1 MKFSIRRFNE
11 WLIVVLLI
19 ILVPALVWLIDDFLP
34 RNVHYLFNPNPTTV
48 LIGLASVD
56 AIDMFRGDDQ
66 AGFSLTWE
74 TASMYLNVV
83 IYLMLGPYLLLMGF
97 KKAKE
102 NEHRIKPWYWYAGVL
117 ICIGSLSIIPVEI
130 IKLEVYG
137 NTTASAA
144 ESRVQDTM
152 RTELAEVGFATAQ
165 YEILEDGI
173 DESFQVENLNLEGL
187 KFQYLVENIQSD
199 TLITLMVSN
208 PDLPDYTVKMDV
220 KPYSQSVLKQ
230 RN

>member
-19 ILVPALVWLIDDFLP
+19 ILVPALAWLIDDFLP
-34 RNVHYLFNPNPTTV
+34 RDVHYLFNPNPTTV
-48 LIGLASVD
+48 LIGLASAD
-56 AIDMFRGDDQ
+56 AIDMFRGDDP
-66 AGFSLTWE
+66 AGFSLKWE
-74 TASMYLNVV
+74 TVSIYLNVV
-83 IYLMLGPYLLLMGF
+83 IYLMLGPYLLFMGY

-102 NEHRIKPWYWYAGVL
+102 NEHRTKPWYWYAGVL
-117 ICIGSLSIIPVEI
+117 ICIGSLSVVPAEI
-130 IKLEVYG
+130 VKLKVYA

-144 ESRVQDTM
+144 ESRVQDMM

-165 YEILEDGI
+165 YEILEGGVT
-173 DESFQVENLNLEGL
+173 ESFTVEDLNLEGL
-187 KFQYLVENIQSD
+187 EFQYSVENIQSD